1 MNQTNLIY
9 FALAA
14 CIGITALPWI
24 ISLDVLSAAD
34 FLMGLI
40 AIICAFLGGMSWS
53 WQKSNPTVG
62 ILISFFALLA
72 IFITNIFVAH
82 IILASLLNIIW
93 WYEKRCMSSYLE
105 ETPKYKKARE
115 IATYVLTICILISG
129 TLVLNP
135 Y

>member
-24 ISLDVLSAAD
+24 ISLDALSAAD
-34 FLMGLI
+34 YLIGLI
-40 AIICAFLGGMSWS
+40 AIICAFLGGMSWG
-53 WQKSNPTVG
+53 WKNSNPTIG
-62 ILISFFALLA
+62 ILISFVSALAL
-72 IFITNIFVAH
+72 FIPNVFVRL
-82 IILASLLNIIW
+82 IIGACLLNIIW
-93 WYEKRCMSSYLE
+93 WYEKRCMSSFLE
-105 ETPKYKKARE
+105 QNPKYKKARE

>member
-14 CIGITALPWI
+14 CIGITALPWV
-24 ISLDVLSAAD
+24 ISLDVLSAAY
-34 FLMGLI
+34 FLIGLI

-53 WQKSNPTVG
+53 WQNSNPTVG

-72 IFITNIFVAH
+72 ILISNIFLGH
-82 IILASLLNIIW
+82 IILASLFNIIW

-105 ETPKYKKARE
+105 QNPKYKKARE

-129 TLVLNP
+129 TLLLNP

>member
-14 CIGITALPWI
+14 CIGITALPWV

-34 FLMGLI
+34 FLIGLI
-40 AIICAFLGGMSWS
+40 AIICAFLGGMSWG
-53 WQKSNPTVG
+53 WKNSNPIVG

-72 IFITNIFVAH
+72 IFIPNIFVGH
-82 IILASLLNIIW
+82 IIGASLLNIIW

-105 ETPKYKKARE
+105 QNPKYKKARE

-129 TLVLNP
+129 TLLLNP